1 MTPTLVMCGAVDMNV
16 PLLNS
21 EQLYQ
26 ALRRAGQGETELV
39 IYPDQ
44 CHGIRTPSYQK
55 DRFERYLA
63 WYDRFLRPGVVT
75 AAREGSGPDGGK
87 PEATSLLGVPLFAP
101 ALAPER
107 QKALEADLAKATAEL
122 VKDPKSADAA
132 VWLGRRYAYLG
143 RYRESIDAFT
153 RGLAAHPDD
162 PRLLRHRGHR
172 YITTR
177 QYDKALADLSR
188 AAELVKGKKD
198 EPEPGSDP
206 TRPATTTLQYG
217 VFYHLGLAHYLKGDF
232 ASAEKAYR
240 RCLETA
246 RNNDDSI
253 VGVTDWLYMTL
264 RRQGKDKEAAAL
276 LEPVRADMK
285 VADSRVYLNRL
296 LMYKGVYKPED
307 LLRAGGDGLARAT
320 YGYAVGN
327 FALVNGHPDEARAA
341 FEQVTAGE
349 QWAAFGF
356 AAAEAE
362 LARNKKALLD

>member
-1 MTPTLVMCGAVDMNV
+1 
-16 PLLNS
+16 
-21 EQLYQ
+21 
-26 ALRRAGQGETELV
+26 
-39 IYPDQ
+39 
-44 CHGIRTPSYQK
+44 
-55 DRFERYLA
+55 
-63 WYDRFLRPGVVT
+63 
-75 AAREGSGPDGGK
+75 
-87 PEATSLLGVPLFAP
+87 
-101 ALAPER
+101 
-107 QKALEADLAKATAEL
+107 
-122 VKDPKSADAA
+122 
-132 VWLGRRYAYLG
+132 
-143 RYRESIDAFT
+143 
-153 RGLAAHPDD
+153 
-162 PRLLRHRGHR
+162 
-172 YITTR
+172 
-177 QYDKALADLSR
+177 
-188 AAELVKGKKD
+188 
-198 EPEPGSDP
+198 
-206 TRPATTTLQYG
+206 TLQYG
-217 VFYHLGLAHYLKGDF
+217 IFYHLGLAHYLKGDF

-246 RNNDDSI
+246 RDNDDSI

-327 FALVNGHPDEARAA
+327 FALVNGRPDEARAT

-362 LARNKKALLD
+362 LARNKKAVVD